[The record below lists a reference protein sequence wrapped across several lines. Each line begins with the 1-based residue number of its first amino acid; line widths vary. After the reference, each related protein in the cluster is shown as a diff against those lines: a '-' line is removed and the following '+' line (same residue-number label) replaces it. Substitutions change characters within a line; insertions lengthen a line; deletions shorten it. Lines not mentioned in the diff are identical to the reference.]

1 MHNRNFK
8 SMKNKSLLASMLLMV
23 ASSVMFISCN
33 PFIIQD
39 WAPIEI
45 YVKVSNGEGQN
56 LLDSTTQNNFLN
68 KEVSAEWRGEAYVA
82 DTISWREKQHM
93 TRTYL
98 PMMNGLM
105 YVTKDGEQMLYFGEI
120 AGDGD
125 YDDEP
130 LTIHWP
136 DGSTDVITIKNKAHL
151 SSADRKFKLNGEVV
165 AKDTT
170 RPVISIVK

>member
-1 MHNRNFK
+1 MK
-8 SMKNKSLLASMLLMV
+8 SKSLLAAMLLMV
-23 ASSVMFISCN
+23 TSSITFISCN

-39 WAPIEI
+39 WAPIDI
-45 YVKVSNGEGQN
+45 YIKVSNAEGQN
-56 LLDSTTQNNFLN
+56 LLDSTTANNFVG
-68 KEVSAEWRGEAYVA
+68 KEISAEWMDETYVA

-93 TRTYL
+93 TREYL

-105 YVTKDGEQMLYFGEI
+105 YVTKNGEQMLYFGEL

-136 DGSTDVITIKNKAHL
+136 DGSKDVITIKNKAHL
-151 SSADRKFKLNGEVV
+151 SSADRKFKLNDEVV